1 MIQTNIGVIAPSIID
16 LYRLSCQ
23 QKTKNTRLTICSD
36 DDQVIRLHHNHHYGL
51 LKIHSNTHTHTQI
64 DG

>member
-36 DDQVIRLHHNHHYGL
+36 DDQVIRLHHNHHYGQ
-51 LKIHSNTHTHTQI
+51 KHHP
-64 DG
+64 